1 MDTSCDTDAVTNKQ
15 KQKLPRNPECE
26 IYLNLLL
33 LVHLIDK
40 KVSFLMLFQ
49 LYFMFLQAYSD
60 MFKSL
65 FYD

>member
-40 KVSFLMLFQ
+40 KVSFLMLF
-49 LYFMFLQAYSD
+49 
-60 MFKSL
+60 
-65 FYD
+65 